1 MPLDLCI
8 IAILAVVIAAT
19 HRIRPEGRRTRRPSV
34 YVSSSPT
41 AIGPPGISIDV
52 HQYEQL
58 A

>member
-1 MPLDLCI
+1 VPLDLCI

-41 AIGPPGISIDV
+41 AVGPPINV
-52 HQYEQL
+52 TYEQL